1 MVEGRAFT
9 EEEVTKGKAVTLI
22 SKELSDLNQ
31 LSVGDTATF
40 TNYIVDYE
48 KNEKKSQT
56 DYPLEIVGIYQ
67 NKSTQKKVGKTDES
81 SDADRWNQA
90 YQEQTAIN
98 QIYVPNKIVEETRRE
113 QAEANTSEV
122 SEEELSESIGIGEP
136 LYVLKNPEDLEKFKQ
151 EAQALLPKHYIA
163 YASSDNYDNIAGPVK
178 SMSKIAGYVL
188 IAAVSASVMVI
199 TLVVLLFL
207 RDRKHELGIYLSLG
221 EAKVKVV
228 LQALVE
234 VFIIALVALSLSV
247 VSGNVLAKGLSNTLI
262 QSQIEQQ
269 KNDNGVSYVGL
280 DELNDS
286 TTIDDVVEEYDVR
299 LTPSYVVLMYVI
311 GLGTVLVAT
320 IVPTTYIVRLN
331 PKRIMM

>member
-1 MVEGRAFT
+1 M
-9 EEEVTKGKAVTLI
+9 
-22 SKELSDLNQ
+22 
-31 LSVGDTATF
+31 
-40 TNYIVDYE
+40 
-48 KNEKKSQT
+48 
-56 DYPLEIVGIYQ
+56 
-67 NKSTQKKVGKTDES
+67 
-81 SDADRWNQA
+81 
-90 YQEQTAIN
+90 
-98 QIYVPNKIVEETRRE
+98 
-113 QAEANTSEV
+113 
-122 SEEELSESIGIGEP
+122 
-136 LYVLKNPEDLEKFKQ
+136 KNPEDLEKFKQ

-286 TTIDDVVEEYDVR
+286 TTIDDVVEEYNVR